1 MDKTVKDILTDLN
14 SNTKL
19 ENEKSV
25 QEIKKKI
32 FSLDVNVD
40 SNETI
45 IFKTQWT
52 IEENRRMI
60 LNNYHAAF
68 SVNTKLANENTRDI
82 FHNRFTILSRYK
94 IKTEVEGYYLE
105 YHKRK
110 SDIDY
115 LNHKIEINKKVL
127 EISSEMSKINKT
139 LIELNRKIM
148 DLNTFIVDFNK
159 KQINNNQ
166 ELINKNL
173 INDEMEV
180 FSEEQLLKKNEKDVE
195 ELEKKI
201 KENEKEIYS
210 TAELSSKNAN
220 EILRNRNQILERR
233 ELINNNKESIQMNKS
248 KIFLHFK

>member
-94 IKTEVEGYYLE
+94 IETEVEGYYLE

-110 SDIDY
+110 SEIDY

-180 FSEEQLLKKNEKDVE
+180 FSEEQLLKKMKRM
-195 ELEKKI
+195 L
-201 KENEKEIYS
+201 
-210 TAELSSKNAN
+210 KN
-220 EILRNRNQILERR
+220 
-233 ELINNNKESIQMNKS
+233 
-248 KIFLHFK
+248 